1 MSVID
6 QAFVKAYS
14 RRAQS
19 STTALPERPDSEQSP
34 PDVSIN
40 PKSERSAIVWV
51 DAVADQYLRRDMA
64 HDGLMQDSQ
73 DSAVMHPRQS
83 AEGAG
88 SIFLRQA
95 EGRARGSRPS
105 GLSSPEQAPPAS
117 STQPA
122 ATSPIIDQ
130 APATPA
136 ASERPV
142 GVMPSSASQATT
154 PHSAPV
160 SNILPLGAFP
170 WINASSTLVDSS
182 IDTERLSQGFFSESV
197 IVQESYLP
205 TGYDL
210 EHLPQSSESPG
221 NRAGAPT
228 VVNAPSIAPAAADHD
243 NTLPSNDSPLAAF
256 KPFSPVWEVDAF
268 EFSDTIVGLFG
279 DLSLMKSIGFPLD
292 RAVSEGLQ
300 TLLITSEQHGAGRT
314 TVAAGIAIAAA
325 TAGLKV
331 VLVEAT
337 TAINATETNSLAD
350 SLNLE
355 IQFGWLEAVRGGI
368 SIEETAIHSIEDQLT
383 VLPLVLP
390 MSGLAPTG
398 KEFRTMIRT
407 LRQGFDLVIVD
418 GPPYQEPAFR
428 SLLTTQAGQSLI
440 DAAIMVQ
447 DMRDCNTD
455 QASRLME
462 SMRQDGITGLGLVQ
476 NFV

>member
-14 RRAQS
+14 RRTQS
-19 STTALPERPDSEQSP
+19 NASATPQERSDGVSSP

-40 PKSERSAIVWV
+40 PQAERSAIVWV

-64 HDGLMQDSQ
+64 HDGLMPDHAALPQR
-73 DSAVMHPRQS
+73 SAMDV
-83 AEGAG
+83 AGAP
-88 SIFLRQA
+88 FQRQA

-105 GLSSPEQAPPAS
+105 GFSSQPQEPPAS
-117 STQPA
+117 
-122 ATSPIIDQ
+122 Q
-130 APATPA
+130 ASAVNDA
-136 ASERPV
+136 
-142 GVMPSSASQATT
+142 SSAGQSAT
-154 PHSAPV
+154 PV

-170 WINASSTLVDSS
+170 WINASSTFVDSS
-182 IDTERLSQGFFSESV
+182 IDSPRPSQSYFSESI

-205 TGYDL
+205 TAYDL
-210 EHLPQSSESPG
+210 GHPPRSS
-221 NRAGAPT
+221 N
-228 VVNAPSIAPAAADHD
+228 PAADRSAAQAVVSTSPLTPPAGDRQSAV
-243 NTLPSNDSPLAAF
+243 TSNDSPPAPF

-300 TLLITSEQHGAGRT
+300 TLLITSEHRGAGRT

-331 VLVEAT
+331 VLVEAS
-337 TAINATETNSLAD
+337 TAINASVPNSLAD

-390 MSGLAPTG
+390 MSGMAPTCD
-398 KEFRTMIRT
+398 EFGRMIRT
-407 LRQGFDLVIVD
+407 LRQGFDLVVID
-418 GPPYQEPAFR
+418 GPPYDEPAFR
-428 SLLTTQAGQSLI
+428 SLLSTQSSRSPI

-447 DMRDCNTD
+447 DMRDLNADLT
-455 QASRLME
+455 SRLMD